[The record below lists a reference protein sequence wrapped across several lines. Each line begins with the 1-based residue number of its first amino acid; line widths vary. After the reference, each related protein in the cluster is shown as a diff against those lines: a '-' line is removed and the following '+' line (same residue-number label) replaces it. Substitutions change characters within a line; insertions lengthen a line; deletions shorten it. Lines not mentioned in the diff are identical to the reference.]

1 MVTLW
6 GTPTSP
12 YVRRTRILALELG
25 VPFELRNT
33 NDPGVQDELVA
44 ASPTWK
50 IPTVRLDDGTV
61 LCESA
66 IIHHALLPRTG
77 GTLANGEGSLS
88 IPGEE
93 ARLRV
98 AAIDAAL
105 DAGIALF
112 YMKRDAVDLSVPYL
126 QKQRARI
133 DAAMA
138 WVITQVESAR
148 VGAELSL
155 DTIALVTTLD
165 WFELR
170 AAWPVQH
177 PALLDAQARWATRD
191 SFKQTRP
198 PG

>member
-1 MVTLW
+1 MMTLW

-12 YVRRTRILALELG
+12 YVRRTRIVALELG
-25 VPFELRNT
+25 LPFELRNT
-33 NDPGVQDELVA
+33 NDPGVQEELVA

-50 IPTVRLDDGTV
+50 IPTVRFDDGSV
-61 LCESA
+61 AWDSA
-66 IIHHALLPRTG
+66 IIHDTLITAVG
-77 GTLANGEGSLS
+77 GTLASGDGELS
-88 IPGEE
+88 APSQD
-93 ARLRV
+93 ARLRI

-138 WVITQVESAR
+138 WVITQVEAGR
-148 VGAELSL
+148 VGAALSL

-165 WFELR
+165 WFALR
-170 AAWPVQH
+170 SAWPVQH
-177 PALLDAQARWATRD
+177 PALLDAQARWASRR
-191 SFKQTRP
+191 SFQETRP

>member
-12 YVRRTRILALELG
+12 YVRRTRIVALELG

-33 NDPGVQDELVA
+33 NDPGVQEELVA
-44 ASPTWK
+44 AAPTWK
-50 IPTVRLDDGTV
+50 IPTVRFDDGSV
-61 LCESA
+61 VWDSA
-66 IIHHALLPRTG
+66 IIHDALIARG
-77 GTLANGEGSLS
+77 RLATGEGSMS
-88 IPGEE
+88 APSQD
-93 ARLRV
+93 ARLRI

-165 WFELR
+165 WFALR
-170 AAWPVQH
+170 SAWPVQH
-177 PALLDAQARWATRD
+177 PALLEAQARWASRS
-191 SFKQTRP
+191 SFQETRP

>member
-1 MVTLW
+1 MMTLW

-12 YVRRTRILALELG
+12 YVRRTRIVALELG
-25 VPFELRNT
+25 LPFELRNT
-33 NDPGVQDELVA
+33 NDPGVQEELVA

-50 IPTVRLDDGTV
+50 IPTVRFDDGSV
-61 LCESA
+61 AWDSA
-66 IIHHALLPRTG
+66 ILHDALITAAG
-77 GTLANGEGSLS
+77 GTLASGDGELS
-88 IPGEE
+88 APSQD
-93 ARLRV
+93 ARLRI

-138 WVITQVESAR
+138 WVITQVEAGR
-148 VGAELSL
+148 VGTTLSL

-165 WFELR
+165 WFALR
-170 AAWPVQH
+170 SAWPVQH
-177 PALLDAQARWATRD
+177 QALLDAQARWASRR
-191 SFKQTRP
+191 SFHETRP